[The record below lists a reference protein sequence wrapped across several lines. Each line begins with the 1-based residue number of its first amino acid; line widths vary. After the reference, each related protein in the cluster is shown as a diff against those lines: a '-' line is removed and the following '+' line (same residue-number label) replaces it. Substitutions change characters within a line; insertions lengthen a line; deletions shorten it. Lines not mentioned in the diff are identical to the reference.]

1 MEKERDGEAKL
12 QGLALAEGLQRHCW
26 ASSVSLVAGG
36 MWVGNVGCSKAEDTS
51 GLFQGLLPCGIAGL
65 SPWQGTLQ
73 PCSEGKGAG
82 KLGFSPVK
90 SYWALPSA
98 GGESWGCYG
107 CGARP
112 SDPCVGT
119 HIKDQGHMSIIK
131 PGDIRV
137 DVLGISKIKQQGG
150 RWGGREGWR
159 GKKNRKKTF
168 KSFLETKQKENKRN
182 HPKTKPGRRNAF
194 DFQNWHPLL

>member
-12 QGLALAEGLQRHCW
+12 QGLVLAEELQRRCW
-26 ASSVSLVAGG
+26 ESPVSLPCGR
-36 MWVGNVGCSKAEDTS
+36 VGIVGCSKAKDTP
-51 GLFQGLLPCGIAGL
+51 GLSQGLLPCGIAGL
-65 SPWQGTLQ
+65 PPWQGTFQ
-73 PCSEGKGAG
+73 PCSKRKGAV

-90 SYWALPSA
+90 SSWALPST

-150 RWGGREGWR
+150 RWGTRRVGE
-159 GKKNRKKTF
+159 KKKIK
-168 KSFLETKQKENKRN
+168 
-182 HPKTKPGRRNAF
+182 
-194 DFQNWHPLL
+194 